1 MGVMEMGHLFNV
13 DGISS
18 SSMGLFTGL
27 HFNSDYWSSYYRADV
42 DGPSGHLSIYFGFA
56 SGYQSRPTDFYIE
69 LGALAVRDG
78 DIAPVPEPSTA
89 LLLGL
94 GLTGLAAKGRRRNRS

>member
-1 MGVMEMGHLFNV
+1 MGHLFNV

-78 DIAPVPEPSTA
+78 DIVPVPEPSTA